1 MLNFKKLFLTKS
13 VKKSFYCS
21 LTTTANGL
29 LSFKKISRHRE
40 PPSFFSK
47 LVAIVRAVFVFIGA
61 ERLVFAFI
69 YSPVKKAKTCEISK
83 LLSAIKIIADRT
95 FPISSVLTVFFY
107 FYLVNSKNSSMSFKM
122 MSTAACQKSGFV
134 R

>member
-1 MLNFKKLFLTKS
+1 MEWYSRKADKFATIVAIFFVADRLFFTFNFFSLAKTKQLLLNFKKLFLTKS

-47 LVAIVRAVFVFIGA
+47 LVAIVWAVFVFIGA
-61 ERLVFAFI
+61 KRLVFTFI

-83 LLSAIKIIADRT
+83 IL
-95 FPISSVLTVFFY
+95 F
-107 FYLVNSKNSSMSFKM
+107 
-122 MSTAACQKSGFV
+122 
-134 R
+134 